1 MRNQNETKNYISDIF
16 TSLVLI
22 FLFRLTEIGNAELS
36 ASMQDIWQFN
46 KTYNIKMQPFTLMDI
61 TVMLRRSRDTKDDK
75 YEM

>member
-22 FLFRLTEIGNAELS
+22 FLFRLTEIGNAKLS
-36 ASMQDIWQFN
+36 ASMQDTWQLN

>member
-22 FLFRLTEIGNAELS
+22 FLFRLTEIGNAKLS
-36 ASMQDIWQFN
+36 ASTQDTWQLN